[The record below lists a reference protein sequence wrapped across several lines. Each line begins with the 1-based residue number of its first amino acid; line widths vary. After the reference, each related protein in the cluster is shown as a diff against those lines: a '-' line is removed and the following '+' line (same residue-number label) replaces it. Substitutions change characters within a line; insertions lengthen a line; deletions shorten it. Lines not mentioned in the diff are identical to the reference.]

1 MYITMFTGLQDGTL
15 VGDSAES
22 SLRAWPKPPDVSNED
37 PSLQASQGTD
47 NTLYVH
53 NIIST
58 VIPHK

>member
-1 MYITMFTGLQDGTL
+1 M
-15 VGDSAES
+15 GDSAES